1 MFWLLWCWRCHR
13 YEGKQTHDK
22 SKSQIEEWVI
32 KKMFFKTVSNKR
44 VFSRKTL
51 LQTVFVRCFSKYIFI
66 LLFFIRIHRKIV
78 MIPKVKKKYFT
89 FIGESKVP
97 LGQKFA
103 NFFLSFVRINF
114 HKFVKI
120 NKPARQTLLK
130 IQFLL
135 FLEL

>member
-1 MFWLLWCWRCHR
+1 MWNNKIGTVKINFCSWHKVLVELIYNMLFPKLKTHSAPISWNIYVLVTLMLTLTR

-66 LLFFIRIHRKIV
+66 LLFFIRIHRKTV
-78 MIPKVKKKYFT
+78 MIPKVKK
-89 FIGESKVP
+89 
-97 LGQKFA
+97 
-103 NFFLSFVRINF
+103 N
-114 HKFVKI
+114 
-120 NKPARQTLLK
+120 TLL
-130 IQFLL
+130 
-135 FLEL
+135 